1 MRNYSGAGYPP
12 GLLTRLDGDGE
23 ARRIRHRRYSA
34 LMLTL
39 CRFGPGGRILSDI
52 PGPLIGDLHRVG
64 DMRGQLAI
72 NLDQVSQQA
81 PSVKVGRA
89 AAQRDQLRENT
100 TVQFPMRRIGSER
113 QTIHQR
119 FLFPET
125 GPRAVD
131 KPLERLEQLLG
142 RPFFKI
148 HHQDFN
154 LSVNQAATHRFDR
167 LGFKFSR
174 VFRKGG

>member
-1 MRNYSGAGYPP
+1 MRNYSGAGYSP

-23 ARRIRHRRYSA
+23 VRCIGRRRYSV
-34 LMLTL
+34 LMLAL
-39 CRFGPGGRILSDI
+39 CSFGPGYRILGDI
-52 PGPLIGDLHRVG
+52 PGPLIGDLHRAG

-81 PSVKVGRA
+81 PPVEVGRA
-89 AAQRDQLRENT
+89 AAQGDQLREDT

-119 FLFPET
+119 FLFTEA

-142 RPFFKI
+142 GPFFKI
-148 HHQDFN
+148 HHQNFN
-154 LSVNQAATHRFDR
+154 LSVNQSATHRFDG
-167 LGFKFSR
+167 LGFKVPR
-174 VFRKGG
+174 VFRKGR